1 MSHYPK
7 LDFDNENP
15 TAPSSSSSSKK
26 WSITPL
32 GARILTL
39 VSLIVS
45 IVIMKTNNISFKDGG
60 LELTVDYNYVHT
72 YRYAVFS
79 MVAGF
84 AYTLVQIPFAIYYLK
99 TGKRLIN
106 HRLFSYLE
114 FYGDKLSA
122 FLLATAVG
130 AVFGVTSELK
140 RGADRLQGDDQSKY
154 DNFLNLGYIS
164 GGFLLIAFVGSAVTA
179 IKSSLALS

>member
-7 LDFDNENP
+7 FDNENP
-15 TAPSSSSSSKK
+15 TAPSSSTLSSKK

-45 IVIMKTNNISFKDGG
+45 IVIMKTNDIPFKDGSIQI
-60 LELTVDYNYVHT
+60 TIDYSFIHT
-72 YRYAVFS
+72 YRYVLYS
-79 MVAGF
+79 MVVGF
-84 AYTLVQIPFAIYYLK
+84 VYTVVQIPFAIYYIK
-99 TGKRLIN
+99 TRLAK
-106 HRLFSYLE
+106 HELFSYIE
-114 FYGDKLSA
+114 FYGDKVCG

-140 RGADRLQGDDQSKY
+140 RGADGAKGDDQSKY
-154 DNFLNLGYIS
+154 DDFFNLSYVS
-164 GGFLLIAFVGSAVTA
+164 AGFLLIAFVGSAVSSV
-179 IKSSLALS
+179 KSSLALS